1 MSFLRLEQVE
11 KRWPDGT
18 HAVRGVNLE
27 IARGEFVVLLGPSG
41 CGKTT
46 TLRMIAGLEQI
57 SGGRIVLDGRDITKL
72 PASQRDIG
80 MVFQFYALY
89 PHLTVAENIAFPLEC
104 ARVPRKEAQSIVAQL
119 AQQLELTE
127 LLQRRPRAL
136 SGGDQQR
143 VALARAMARKPA
155 VWLMDEPLGTL
166 DASRRADMCEFIR
179 AQQLEH
185 GVATVY
191 VTHDQ
196 EEAMRLADR
205 VVVMS
210 AGSILQAGPPHAVY
224 DEPAD
229 LFVARFVGS
238 PGMNLIDANLV
249 GVGGRAV
256 VMLAGCETEFETNRS
271 QRPGSVLLRAGPT
284 YERPTVVGKVVLGA
298 RPEYVRPGVTGSIRG
313 RVALDAFMGS
323 HRYVHVDTECGRWI
337 ALQSARAAS
346 AVGDEVRL
354 SIDPRG
360 LRFFDA
366 ESGGRLD

>member
-18 HAVRGVNLE
+18 HAVRGVKLE

-46 TLRMIAGLEQI
+46 TLRMIAGLEHT
-57 SGGRIVLDGRDITKL
+57 SNGRIELDGRDITKL

-104 ARVPRKEAQSIVAQL
+104 ARVPRKEAQTIVARL

-136 SGGDQQR
+136 SSGDQQR

-210 AGSILQAGPPHAVY
+210 AGSILQAGPPHVVY

-238 PGMNLIDANLV
+238 PGMNLVEATIVEGAQ
-249 GVGGRAV
+249 RAAV
-256 VMLAGCETEFETNRS
+256 KLAGCESAFESNRTLPS
-271 QRPGSVLLRAGPT
+271 GRIMF
-284 YERPTVVGKVVLGA
+284 GA
-298 RPEYVRPGVTGSIRG
+298 RPESVRPGLAGSLRG

-323 HRYVHVDTECGRWI
+323 HRYVHVDTACGRWI

-354 SIDPRG
+354 SIDPLG
-360 LRFFDA
+360 MRFFDA
-366 ESGGRLD
+366 TSGRRLE

>member
-1 MSFLRLEQVE
+1 VSFLGLERVE
-11 KRWPDGT
+11 KTWPDGT
-18 HAVRGVNLE
+18 RAVRGVDLS

-46 TLRMIAGLEQI
+46 TLRMIAGLEQPTA
-57 SGGRIVLDGRDITKL
+57 GRITLDGREITHL

-104 ARVPRKEAQSIVAQL
+104 SGVGRAERSAVVAKL
-119 AQQLELTE
+119 AEQLELTA
-127 LLQRRPRAL
+127 LLKRRPRTL

-155 VWLMDEPLGTL
+155 AWLMDEPLGTL

-185 GVATVY
+185 KVATVY

-210 AGSILQAGPPHAVY
+210 AGEILQAATPHQVY
-224 DEPAD
+224 DDPAD

-238 PGMNLIDANLV
+238 PGMNLIEGEARGELGASVVALRGDVELRMPSEVRRGALVV
-249 GVGGRAV
+249 GV
-256 VMLAGCETEFETNRS
+256 
-271 QRPGSVLLRAGPT
+271 
-284 YERPTVVGKVVLGA
+284 
-298 RPEYVRPGVTGSIRG
+298 RPEYLRPSPDGSIRG
-313 RVALDAFMGS
+313 RVALDAFVGS
-323 HRYVHVDTECGRWI
+323 HRYLHVDAPCGRVV
-337 ALQSARAAS
+337 AMQAARERAR
-346 AVGDEVRL
+346 VGDEVRL
-354 SIDPRG
+354 AVDPRG
-360 LRFFDA
+360 LRVFEPD
-366 ESGGRLD
+366 SGRRLA